1 MNRERWNPLNRANL
15 SYKDDRDLFFV
26 RISKPGP
33 RGGKRPPLWE
43 GYVYQRPGGFSAA
56 VSDAED
62 ALLSL
67 TKTEVSAG

>member
-1 MNRERWNPLNRANL
+1 MNRESYDPLNPHRL
-15 SYKDDRDLFFV
+15 DWREGDKFYV

-43 GYVYQRPGGFSAA
+43 GYVRTWTGDY
-56 VSDAED
+56 SDAVEQAEKD
-62 ALLSL
+62 LLST